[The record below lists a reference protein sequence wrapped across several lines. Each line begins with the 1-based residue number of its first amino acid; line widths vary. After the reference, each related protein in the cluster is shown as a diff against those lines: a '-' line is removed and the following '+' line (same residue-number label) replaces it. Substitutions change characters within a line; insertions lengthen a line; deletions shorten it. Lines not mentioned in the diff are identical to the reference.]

1 MAKKL
6 RFLAFLILIFLLGI
20 KPILAQENTTLNNAS
35 TINPLVVIQEQG
47 EKLVKQMERAYTWRH
62 YDKVIEISKKIS
74 ILYPLS
80 AKDNLIIAESYLRL
94 GYPKEAIS
102 YANKVLTLRKKTF
115 EACKA
120 ELIKFMALVVM
131 GQNTK
136 VIKGIKS
143 FLSSFCSQK
152 FSSEAQAILNYL
164 GKNYKVSS
172 KVLREV
178 QGIIVK
184 AKGLYLLRKSR
195 VYEAEKNIFLYLNV
209 YGNLYEAPDLL
220 FKLAEAFFK
229 RKQVKKAKLLYQLI
243 ITKWDGTKQALLS
256 KFRLYEIA
264 YQQIVIKQLVPK
276 ETIQNLL
283 SYIAEIKYRYPKS
296 KIAQEAHLL
305 EIQIYKQYKE
315 FEKLRKSTKEF
326 IKNYPNYP
334 KINRIFRDY
343 CYSITSILNGY
354 YEKGN
359 LPLIFK
365 LTETDSDFLKKTHCG
380 YPFYLIGNILFDY
393 DFFMHSSYEFIKAFE
408 IGVPNKF
415 RPDLLIKLTFLA
427 FQNGNYTLFEDLFK
441 YTTKSFSN
449 KTLFSSPF
457 YTFCFAVEKLRK
469 EGVKSAEPYL
479 KSVLSL
485 KIDTFYKWQIL
496 HLFRDKAISQKLYLK
511 ALDYTIQPV
520 FNATPSDFVLLL
532 TSSFSNS
539 SAFEKISQIALKSFP
554 NSTDIKWIYVYY
566 LEKHGRFKQ
575 ALSLWKEL
583 TNGSQ
588 SQNELAKAYEIFL
601 KLQKLA
607 HEVVY

>member
-1 MAKKL
+1 MRLSKL
-6 RFLAFLILIFLLGI
+6 LLAFLVVIFLIQVNTLF
-20 KPILAQENTTLNNAS
+20 AQINNATS
-35 TINPLVVIQEQG
+35 VNPLVIIQEQN
-47 EKLVKQMERAYTWRH
+47 EKLVKQMERAYRWKH

-115 EACKA
+115 EACRA
-120 ELIKFMALVVM
+120 ELIKFMALAVM
-131 GQNTK
+131 EQRAK
-136 VIKGIKS
+136 VIKGIKN
-143 FLSSFCSQK
+143 FLNTFCSQK
-152 FSSEAQAILNYL
+152 YSLEAQAILNYF
-164 GKNYKVSS
+164 GKNYKVPS
-172 KVLREV
+172 KVLKKI

-184 AKGLYLLRKSR
+184 ARGLYLLRKGK
-195 VYEAEKNIFLYLNV
+195 VFEAERDIFLYLNV
-209 YGNLYEAPDLL
+209 YGNLFEAPDLL
-220 FKLAEAFFK
+220 FKLAEAYFK
-229 RKQVKKAKLLYQLI
+229 KKQVKKAKLLYQLI

-305 EIQIYKQYKE
+305 EIQIYKQYKK

-334 KINRIFRDY
+334 KLNQIFKDY
-343 CYSITSILNGY
+343 CYSVTSILNGY

-365 LTETDSDFLKKTHCG
+365 LTQTDSEFLKKTHCG
-380 YPFYLIGNILFDY
+380 YPFYLIGNILFSY
-393 DFFMHSSYEFIKAFE
+393 NFFIHSAYEYIKAFN
-408 IGVPNKF
+408 IGVPPRL
-415 RPDLLIKLTFLA
+415 RPDLLTKLTFLA
-427 FQNGNYTLFEDLFK
+427 FETGNQTLFNDLFE
-441 YTTKSFSN
+441 YTSKTFSN

-457 YTFCFAVEKLRK
+457 YTFCFAINELKK
-469 EGVKSAEPYL
+469 GVNSAEPYL
-479 KSVLSL
+479 KSIINS

-496 HLFRDKAISQKLYLK
+496 HLFRDKALSQKLYLS
-511 ALDYTIQPV
+511 ALNYTLHPI
-520 FNATPSDFVLLL
+520 FNSTDSDFVLLL

-539 SAFEKISQIALKSFP
+539 SAFEKISEVALKKFP

-575 ALSLWKEL
+575 ALSLWKNL
-583 TNGSQ
+583 TNGTQ
-588 SQNELAKAYEIFL
+588 PQNELAKAYEKFL
-601 KLQKLA
+601 RLQKIA
-607 HEVVY
+607 HKLVY

>member
-1 MAKKL
+1 MRLSKL
-6 RFLAFLILIFLLGI
+6 LLAFLVVIFLIQVNTLF
-20 KPILAQENTTLNNAS
+20 AQINNATS
-35 TINPLVVIQEQG
+35 VNPLVIIQEQN
-47 EKLVKQMERAYTWRH
+47 EKLVKQMERAYRWKH

-115 EACKA
+115 EACRA
-120 ELIKFMALVVM
+120 ELIKFMALAVM
-131 GQNTK
+131 EQRAK
-136 VIKGIKS
+136 VIKGIKN
-143 FLSSFCSQK
+143 FLNTFCSQK
-152 FSSEAQAILNYL
+152 YSLEAQAILNYF
-164 GKNYKVSS
+164 GKNYKVPS
-172 KVLREV
+172 KVLKKI

-184 AKGLYLLRKSR
+184 ARGLYLLRKDR
-195 VYEAEKNIFLYLNV
+195 LFEAERDIFLYLNV
-209 YGNLYEAPDLL
+209 YGNLFEAPDLL
-220 FKLAEAFFK
+220 FKLAEAYFK
-229 RKQVKKAKLLYQLI
+229 KKQVKKAKLLYQLI

-305 EIQIYKQYKE
+305 EIQIYKQYKK

-334 KINRIFRDY
+334 KLNQIFKDY
-343 CYSITSILNGY
+343 CYSVTSILNGY

-365 LTETDSDFLKKTHCG
+365 LTQTDSEFLKKTHCG
-380 YPFYLIGNILFDY
+380 YPFYLIGNILFSY
-393 DFFMHSSYEFIKAFE
+393 NFFIHSAYEYIKAFN
-408 IGVPNKF
+408 IGVPPRL
-415 RPDLLIKLTFLA
+415 RPDLLTKLTFLA
-427 FQNGNYTLFEDLFK
+427 FETGNQTLFNDLFE
-441 YTTKSFSN
+441 YTSKTFSN

-457 YTFCFAVEKLRK
+457 YTFCFAINELKK
-469 EGVKSAEPYL
+469 GVNSAEPYL
-479 KSVLSL
+479 KSIINS

-496 HLFRDKAISQKLYLK
+496 HLFRDKALSQKLYLS
-511 ALDYTIQPV
+511 ALNYTLHPI
-520 FNATPSDFVLLL
+520 FNSTDSDFVLLL

-539 SAFEKISQIALKSFP
+539 SAFEKISEVALKKFP

-575 ALSLWKEL
+575 ALSLWKNL
-583 TNGSQ
+583 TNGTQ
-588 SQNELAKAYEIFL
+588 PQNELAKAYEKFL
-601 KLQKLA
+601 RLQKIA
-607 HEVVY
+607 HKLVY